1 MKKVSLLT
9 SQRGL
14 AKGGSRRRFL
24 KLMTQG
30 VPAGAVISGLEWAAP
45 LHAQEVFPNRA
56 LTFIMS
62 SGAGS
67 GPDLMCRFIA
77 QVLSANIKQ
86 PVVVENRVGA
96 AGAIA
101 GQAVV
106 RAKPDGYTLLFG
118 SASGTIINQAMQPK
132 PPFDTLTELAPI
144 AQIGSGGI
152 PLVVSSR
159 FPVSDLRGFIAHI
172 KANPGKYQYGSWG
185 VGSSGHLVMEW
196 IKNANGLEMDHVPYK
211 SVPALTQDLQ
221 GGAIDIGMIDSASAW
236 PLYKL
241 GRIKVLGISGTN
253 KPPNMQD
260 VPLMSEQGVAF
271 TTDGWYGIFAPRDTP
286 AAIVT
291 LLNREIARVLAA
303 PETRARLAQLNIGN
317 SPTKS
322 AEQFAATVRADF
334 AVWQQIVRT
343 NNIRID

>member
-1 MKKVSLLT
+1 MTDMKKTVLET
-9 SQRGL
+9 
-14 AKGGSRRRFL
+14 SRRRFL
-24 KLMTQG
+24 KQ
-30 VPAGAVISGLEWAAP
+30 VAGAAPSMAVMSSVSWAAP
-45 LHAQEVFPNRA
+45 SFAQEVFPSRPIT
-56 LTFIMS
+56 LVMS

-67 GPDLMCRFIA
+67 GPDLMARFIA
-77 QVLSANIKQ
+77 QSLSANLKQ

-132 PPFDTLTELAPI
+132 PPFDSLTELAAI
-144 AQIGSGGI
+144 SQIGSGGI

-159 FPVSDLRGFIAHI
+159 FPVSDLKGFIAYI

-196 IKNANGLEMDHVPYK
+196 IKHANGLELGHVPYK

-221 GGAIDIGMIDSASAW
+221 GGAIDIGMIDSASAL
-236 PLYKL
+236 PLYKA

-253 KPPNMQD
+253 KPPSMPE
-260 VPLMSEQGVAF
+260 VPLMSEQGVPF
-271 TTDGWYGIFAPRDTP
+271 TTDGWYGVFAPRDTP
-286 AAIVT
+286 PAIVN

-303 PETRARLAQLNIGN
+303 PETRARLAQLNVGD

-322 AEQFAATVRADF
+322 AEQFAATVRTDF
-334 AVWQQIVRT
+334 GVWQQIIRT